1 VAGPGGG
8 KAGLILPTMEDHVPG
23 RGGTAARGRLS
34 SILRTVWRIPPPRA
48 WPYIPKWC
56 VLGVLIG
63 AVAGVGAIAL
73 YGLLQL
79 TTAVLMGAV
88 TGYGQAATAH
98 GGTARPW
105 LLPPLVASGAL
116 VASVLVRWL
125 APEAGGHGTDEAIDA
140 VHHHPRRIRG
150 RVPYVKLLASAIT
163 IGSGGSGGTEG
174 PAAQISAA
182 FGSVLSRLFGLSD
195 ADARVAVSAGL
206 AAGVGAIFRAPF
218 GGALL
223 GGEIIY
229 RHDSDKAMLLPSMI
243 ASTVAYFE
251 FGSVYGFTPMF
262 AHGAAG
268 YRLGPPGD
276 MVLFVLLG
284 SLVGLLG
291 RAYAWS
297 FYRTM
302 AWFSRR
308 RRLPGVL
315 RPAVGGLLVGALGL
329 AVPGALGTGYGTIQL
344 ELDRDSLLGMS
355 LWLVVAMPLVKI
367 LTTSLS
373 IGSGGSGGLF
383 GPGMVIGAAAG
394 AAVWRLLEPSG
405 LAPGS
410 PAVLVVI
417 GMAACLGAIAH
428 APVAITV
435 MVVEVTGSADL
446 LAPAMLAV
454 LAAVLVVGDATLYRS
469 QLHSRVQRPGP
480 DHPSPDGSQ
489 APGCALRGGASG
501 SATVSSPPAN
511 PRRHGSVA
519 PHATVTPDR
528 E

>member
-1 VAGPGGG
+1 VS
-8 KAGLILPTMEDHVPG
+8 G
-23 RGGTAARGRLS
+23 RGGWAATRGRPPS
-34 SILRTVWRIPPPRA
+34 VVRAVRRIPPPRA
-48 WPYIPKWC
+48 WPYIPKWGL
-56 VLGVLIG
+56 LGVLIG

-79 TTAVLMGAV
+79 TTAVVLGGIAR
-88 TGYGQAATAH
+88 YGPTATAD
-98 GGTARPW
+98 GGAPRPW
-105 LLPPLVASGAL
+105 LLPLLVASGAL

-140 VHHHPRRIRG
+140 VHHHPRRVRG
-150 RVPYVKLLASAIT
+150 RVPYVKLIASVIT

-182 FGSVLSRLFGLSD
+182 FGSVLSRLFGLSE

-206 AAGVGAIFRAPF
+206 ASGVGAIFRAPF

-223 GGEIIY
+223 GGEILY
-229 RHDSDKAMLLPSMI
+229 RNDIDKAMLLPSMI

-262 AHGAAG
+262 GDGAAI
-268 YRLGPPGD
+268 YRLGRPGD
-276 MVLFVLLG
+276 LVLFALLG
-284 SLVGLLG
+284 VLVGLLG

-302 AWFSRR
+302 AWFSHR
-308 RRLPGVL
+308 RRLPGIL

-329 AVPGALGTGYGTIQL
+329 AVPGALGTGYGTIQFD
-344 ELDRDSLLGMS
+344 LDRGRLLGMS

-367 LTTSLS
+367 VTTSLS

-394 AAVWRLLEPSG
+394 AAVWRLLEPLG

-428 APVAITV
+428 APVAVTV
-435 MVVEVTGSADL
+435 MAVEVTGSVDV
-446 LAPAMLAV
+446 LAPAMVAV

-469 QLHSRVQRPGP
+469 QLRGRAERPGP
-480 DHPSPDGSQ
+480 DRPSPDGAQ
-489 APGCALRGGASG
+489 APGCVLRRRKA
-501 SATVSSPPAN
+501 ATL
-511 PRRHGSVA
+511 
-519 PHATVTPDR
+519 
-528 E
+528 